1 MALDNLVVEKADTLL
16 ATAQGVTSFNKEDIG
31 DSLIYYIH
39 LDKNITLEGIIFI
52 WGILDKLDWEIFR
65 SNKCYIDVYSE
76 MEHSHVVE
84 FRVGGKKT
92 YDYYTGVTNTT
103 TRPPTKVIPL
113 PQKAG
118 SSTIPY
124 ARWSMPKPLSRDS
137 RIGFSQKNRPSNP
150 FEIKEFEKDQL
161 ELESFREPFTKREK
175 ADLDR
180 IFHEIF
186 LNDVSGPFDYDSDDY
201 LFWNIV
207 DFATSEKCSVEIEKF
222 RGGVYILYISFRGG
236 AKNGYT
242 NADNRYFKCLGLERI
257 SAVLKNFFDWIPF

>member
-1 MALDNLVVEKADTLL
+1 MSLDNLVIEKAETIL
-16 ATAQGVTSFNKEDIG
+16 QTSPDVVSFDKE
-31 DSLIYYIH
+31 SLVESLVYYIY
-39 LDKNITLEGIIFI
+39 LDKNITIEGLIRL
-52 WGILDKLDWEIFR
+52 WSILDKLEWEIFR
-65 SNKCYIDVYSE
+65 NNKCFIDVYNQE
-76 MEHSHVVE
+76 KYPLVVE
-84 FRVGGKKT
+84 FTVGGKKT
-92 YDYYTGVTNTT
+92 YTYNTGVTNTT

-137 RIGFSQKNRPSNP
+137 RMGFSQKNRPSLP
-150 FEIKEFEKDQL
+150 WEIKEFEKDQL
-161 ELESFREPFTKREK
+161 ELESFRESFTQGEK
-175 ADLDR
+175 VDLDR
-180 IFHEIF
+180 IFHDIF

-207 DFATSEKCSVEIEKF
+207 DFGTSEKCSVEIEKF

-242 NADNRYFKCLGLERI
+242 NADNRYFKCLGLEQI